1 MTLQQ
6 LKYIVAIDRQRNS
19 ELVAEDKGAINGE
32 LALSVGPTIAPYIL
46 PKFIRLYVENYPT
59 LSYEINSGDK
69 IWMCRPST
77 RMAPS
82 CFNSFRQRNSEYF

>member
-6 LKYIVAIDRQRNS
+6 LKYIVAIDRQR
-19 ELVAEDKGAINGE
+19 
-32 LALSVGPTIAPYIL
+32 PYIL

-59 LSYEINSGDK
+59 LSYEIYSGDK

-77 RMAPS
+77 RITPS
-82 CFNSFRQRNSEYF
+82 CFNSFRQRNSEYFCMPK